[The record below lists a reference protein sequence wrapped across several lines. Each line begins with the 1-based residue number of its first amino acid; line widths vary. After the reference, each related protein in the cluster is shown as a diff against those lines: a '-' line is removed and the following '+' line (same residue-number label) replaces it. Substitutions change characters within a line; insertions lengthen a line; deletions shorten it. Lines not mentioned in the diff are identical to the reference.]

1 MLFPALLLSLIV
13 TDIFEVRLQPGQLL
27 FAPSGSIHAVRN
39 TGEINFGVSTNYVVR
54 PINTKATL
62 MSSE

>member
-1 MLFPALLLSLIV
+1 MPPSPLFLLNCA
-13 TDIFEVRLQPGQLL
+13 DIFEVRLQPGQLL

-54 PINTKATL
+54 LIGNNMDKI
-62 MSSE
+62 SNF

>member
-1 MLFPALLLSLIV
+1 MIV
-13 TDIFEVRLQPGQLL
+13 ADIFEVRLQPGQLL

-54 PINTKATL
+54 LFKMKTPL
-62 MSSE
+62 